1 MTKTFKKYFL
11 LGAAIVLAAVLLS
24 SCTNPSMERGFGNLN
39 QSLED
44 LQVSI
49 DNLDINGLNAQ
60 MAVIAQDLADAEAD
74 INAYAVSVEE
84 YIAAVAELQAKFD
97 AMAVQVQ
104 GLIEVVDGMIV
115 AAEGLAT
122 TAQFQALIDDM
133 NEFQAG
139 INVLVGSADYDADG
153 VSNALDKCPDTE
165 LGAAV
170 DADGCSA
177 DQL

>member
-1 MTKTFKKYFL
+1 MKKLFL
-11 LGAAIVLAAVLLS
+11 GLALLVTAA
-24 SCTNPSMERGFGNLN
+24 CTNPSMERGFGNIN

-49 DNLDINGLNAQ
+49 DNLDIDGLNAQ
-60 MAVIAQDLADAEAD
+60 MAAINKDLETAVSD
-74 INAYAVSVEE
+74 INAYALTVEE
-84 YIAAVAELQAKFD
+84 YIAEMAELQARFE
-97 AMAVQVQ
+97 AMALQIQ
-104 GLIEVVDGMIV
+104 GMVETVNGILIPS
-115 AAEGLAT
+115 AEGLAT
-122 TAQFQALIDDM
+122 SAQFQALIVDM

-139 INVLVGSADYDADG
+139 INVLVGSADYDSDG

-165 LGAAV
+165 LGVAV